1 MRKALPLLIL
11 TVLMISVCEKST
23 QDNPFLTGF
32 HTPYG
37 VPPFDRIREEHYRPA
52 FREGVE
58 RQKVEIDAIANNPE
72 EPTFENTIAALDSS
86 GELLARV
93 SNVFYALTSANTT
106 DTLQAIA
113 KDIAPMLSR
122 HQDDIYLNEQL
133 FRRIKVLYGKKKSL
147 KLTAEQQMV
156 LEKYYED
163 FVKGGANLDPA
174 KKDKFRMINEKLALL
189 SLKFGENILKEDNA
203 FYLTIS
209 DSAELG
215 GLSQDIRKA
224 AAEAARERGEDGSW
238 VFTLHNPSRIP
249 FLQYSDQREYR
260 EKLFMAYISRGDYD
274 NELDT
279 KAIADSMVNLRI
291 ERAHLLGYQSQA
303 DYVLEDNMAKKPENV
318 YALLGKVWGPALE
331 KAKAEAKDLQTM
343 IDSEGGGFKLE
354 PWDWWYYA
362 EKVKKAKY
370 DLDESELRPYFKL
383 ENVINGVFSVAE
395 KLYGIRFEERND
407 LPKYHPD
414 VRVFEVKEADGSHI
428 GILYTDYFPRAS
440 KRGGAWM
447 TAFRKEGRR
456 NGKIITPVIC
466 NVGNFTRPTSEKP
479 ALISLDEMNTL
490 FHEFGHALHGL
501 LSDATYQRVSG
512 TSVPRDFVE
521 LPSQIMENW
530 GNDPEVMKTYARHYK
545 TGEPIP
551 DELIAKIKKSSY
563 FNQGFATVE
572 LLSAAYLDM
581 AWHTLEK
588 VQKHDVHKF
597 EDESLKKIGLIP
609 EIVVRYRTT
618 YFKHIFSGGYSAGY
632 YSYIW
637 AEVLDADAFEAFKEK
652 GLFDRKTAES
662 FRKNILAA
670 GGSEDPMVLYKRF
683 RGHEPDIRPLLVR
696 RGLE

>member
-1 MRKALPLLIL
+1 MRKARLLIL
-11 TVLMISVCEKST
+11 LPVLMISACEKNT
-23 QDNPFLTGF
+23 LNNPFLTGF
-32 HTPYG
+32 NTPFG

-52 FREGVE
+52 FHEGVE
-58 RQKVEIDAIANNPE
+58 RQKAEIDAIANNPA
-72 EPTFENTIAALDSS
+72 EPTFDNTIAAMDSS
-86 GELLARV
+86 GELLTRV

-122 HQDDIYLNEQL
+122 HQDDIYLNENL
-133 FRRIKVLYGKKKSL
+133 FRRIKVLYGKKRGL
-147 KLTAEQQMV
+147 GLTAEQQTV

-174 KKDKFRMINEKLALL
+174 KKEKFRRINEKLSLL

-215 GLSQDIRKA
+215 GLSRDIRTA

-291 ERAHLLGYQSQA
+291 ERANLLGYRSHA
-303 DYVLEDNMAKKPENV
+303 DYVLEDNMAGKAENV
-318 YALLGKVWGPALE
+318 YALLHKVWDPALR
-331 KAKAEAKDLQTM
+331 KAKSEAKELQAM
-343 IDSEGGGFKLE
+343 IDSEGGGFNLE

-395 KLYGIRFEERND
+395 KLYGIRIEERKD

-414 VRVFEVKEADGSHI
+414 VKVFEVKEADGTHI
-428 GILYTDYFPRAS
+428 GILYADYFPRTS

-456 NGKIITPVIC
+456 NGKKITPVIC
-466 NVGNFTRPTSEKP
+466 NVGNFTKPTADKP
-479 ALISLDEMNTL
+479 SLLSLDEMNTL

-501 LSDATYQRVSG
+501 LSDATCQRVSG
-512 TSVPRDFVE
+512 TSVSRDFVE

-530 GNDPEVMKTYARHYK
+530 GNDPEVMKMYARHYK

-581 AWHTLEK
+581 DWHTLET

-597 EDESLKKIGLIP
+597 EDESMQKIGLIP

-637 AEVLDADAFEAFKEK
+637 AEVLDADAFETFKEN

-662 FRKNILAA
+662 FRKNILAP

-683 RGHEPDIRPLLVR
+683 RGHEPDIKPLLVR